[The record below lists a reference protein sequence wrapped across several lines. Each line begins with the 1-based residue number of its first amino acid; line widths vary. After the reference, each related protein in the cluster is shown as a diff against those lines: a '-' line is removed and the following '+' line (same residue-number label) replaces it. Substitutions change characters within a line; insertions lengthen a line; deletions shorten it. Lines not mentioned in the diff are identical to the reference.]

1 MPSFRAFLNSPVGP
15 KTTHFWG
22 PVANFGF
29 VAAVC
34 NPKFQLQ
41 YHSPSLDDFLIFAFF
56 MFFSACGVICNLKSV
71 INQSQGLADV
81 KKPADMI
88 SGRMTGG

>member
-1 MPSFRAFLNSPVGP
+1 MPSFRAFLNSHVGP

-34 NPKFQLQ
+34 PANFPLQ
-41 YHSPSLDDFLIFAFF
+41 YY
-56 MFFSACGVICNLKSV
+56 LKS
-71 INQSQGLADV
+71 
-81 KKPADMI
+81 
-88 SGRMTGG
+88 